1 MPRRITTKEETGQL
15 TKGRQEHT
23 NVNLMC
29 LVKVKEII
37 YLEDYVVT
45 GKIIEK
51 SVDNPIKNLEKM

>member
-1 MPRRITTKEETGQL
+1 MPRRVTTKEETGQL

-23 NVNLMC
+23 TVNLMC